1 MATATL
7 SIKTDTE
14 TKALIKRAADNVGLS
29 LNAFMLMT
37 AKSAAKSG
45 QIIIDNDMED
55 DEYYLELLGAAEA
68 DNANHPN
75 TQTWEELKAEYGL

>member
-55 DEYYLELLGAAEA
+55 DEYYLELLRAAEA